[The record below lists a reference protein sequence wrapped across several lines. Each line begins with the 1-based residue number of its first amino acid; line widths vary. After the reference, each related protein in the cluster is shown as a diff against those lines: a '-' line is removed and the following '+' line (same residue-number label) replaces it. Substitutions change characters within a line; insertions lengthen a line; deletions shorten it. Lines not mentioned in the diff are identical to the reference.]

1 MNTVEVWQQ
10 LPEPRHK
17 AHTGLFTST
26 ISEQISEQTPWE
38 PAYFQDFFHFRVN
51 MNPCMCVR
59 ACAWVLQML
68 GSRGNLGNTRVSGPS
83 VLGNFPA
90 LAWKSRWSA
99 VSDAMPCHAPM
110 QGTPRRIANKGNAHP
125 EKKLVTKF
133 HIRQT
138 QN

>member
-38 PAYFQDFFHFRVN
+38 PAYFQDFFHF
-51 MNPCMCVR
+51 
-59 ACAWVLQML
+59 
-68 GSRGNLGNTRVSGPS
+68 RVSGPS

-125 EKKLVTKF
+125 EKNLVTKF